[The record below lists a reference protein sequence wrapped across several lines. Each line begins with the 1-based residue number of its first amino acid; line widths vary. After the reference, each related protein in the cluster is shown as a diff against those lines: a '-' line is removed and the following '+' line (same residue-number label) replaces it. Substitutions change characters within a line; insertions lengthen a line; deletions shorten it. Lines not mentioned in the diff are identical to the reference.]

1 MLDADPKAVSK
12 LILYTGN
19 LDQAGNTTYNNVF
32 CIEKRKKKTFRCFRR
47 NFKIIVNLFC
57 FNIISLKND
66 SV

>member
-32 CIEKRKKKTFRCFRR
+32 RVEKRKKKLLDVSEGTLR
-47 NFKIIVNLFC
+47 
-57 FNIISLKND
+57 
-66 SV
+66 